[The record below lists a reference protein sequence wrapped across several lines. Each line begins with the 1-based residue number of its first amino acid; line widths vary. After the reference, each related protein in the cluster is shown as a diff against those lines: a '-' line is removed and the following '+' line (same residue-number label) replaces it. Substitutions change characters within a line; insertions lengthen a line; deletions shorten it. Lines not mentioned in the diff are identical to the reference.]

1 MLIDAQITV
10 EFTSHTGIKTS
21 IYVSFVMYVLRRCI
35 RHVSAAGVFALSLP
49 IALTH
54 SGKVK
59 VTHSDAFFLLLL
71 LLFCQGF
78 SAMEAERFS
87 HLKLVPV
94 KVAAPANI
102 SAARISSNG
111 KLIAAGT
118 AKVSQ

>member
-1 MLIDAQITV
+1 MHKSLLNSLHILASKRPYMLV
-10 EFTSHTGIKTS
+10 L
-21 IYVSFVMYVLRRCI
+21 YVLRKCI
-35 RHVSAAGVFALSLP
+35 RHVSAEGVFALSLP

-59 VTHSDAFFLLLL
+59 VTHSDAFFLLLLL

-111 KLIAAGT
+111 KFIAAGT